1 MSADS
6 FAATL
11 RRWIDVSMRH
21 SMRNF
26 IGYARQGGLSMSH
39 LGAMFYLH
47 RCGSCGVTEIGDHL
61 GVTGGAASQ
70 MIDRLVS
77 QGLVLRAVDPEDRRA
92 KRIELTEQGERALQD
107 GIRARQ
113 SWVDDLAM
121 TLSGEEK
128 ETATQ
133 ALELLIRSVDRLADP
148 VEEIDQVHSRSV
160 R

>member
-1 MSADS
+1 MSADP
-6 FAATL
+6 FVATL
-11 RRWIDVSMRH
+11 QRWIDVSMRR

-26 IGYARQGGLSMSH
+26 IVYARQRGLSMSH

-77 QGLVLRAVDPEDRRA
+77 QGLVLRAVDPEDRRV
-92 KRIELTEQGERALQD
+92 KRIELTEQGESLLRE

-113 SWVDDLAM
+113 TWIDDLAE
-121 TLSGEEK
+121 TLSDDEK
-128 ETATQ
+128 RIATR
-133 ALELLIRSVDRLADP
+133 ALEILIGSVERLGEPADH
-148 VEEIDQVHSRSV
+148 VHAGRV

>member
-1 MSADS
+1 MSAEP

-26 IGYARQGGLSMSH
+26 IGFARQSGLSMSH

-70 MIDRLVS
+70 MIDRLVG
-77 QGLVLRAVDPEDRRA
+77 QGLVLRAVDPEDRRV
-92 KRIELTEQGERALQD
+92 KRIELTEQGERALRE

-113 SWVDDLAM
+113 SWVDDLASM
-121 TLSGEEK
+121 LSDDEK
-128 ETATQ
+128 KTAMQT
-133 ALELLIRSVDRLADP
+133 LELLIDSVERLAEM
-148 VEEIDQVHSRSV
+148 VEPTDRMQSRSE